1 MNKDTRYETV
11 KEMIEAKKV
20 VEFRQIFKYIPKTVL
35 ARDLVKNT
43 GRMTDL
49 INKAEKFSFEELYE
63 ISQLVEVN
71 YSVIVDLV
79 AKQFLEGKDK
89 SQ

>member
-11 KEMIEAKKV
+11 KEMIEANRIS
-20 VEFRQIFKYIPKTVL
+20 EFRQIFKYLPKTVL

-49 INKAEKFSFEELYE
+49 INKAEKFSFEEIYQ
-63 ISQLVEVN
+63 ISKLVDVHYNTIVQLIATQYLAE
-71 YSVIVDLV
+71 S
-79 AKQFLEGKDK
+79 K
-89 SQ
+89 